1 MMFPKLALL
10 RRVSAIALATLLPA
24 LSIAPAYA
32 DLRPEPPSGICT
44 NIEPLTQ
51 TDANVQAL
59 RRLAQRYGIAAPMLQ
74 SKTLERIEFG
84 QELGRIVNELFQKS
98 LNGSIAVTSTD
109 ITTIDQLQQTFGR
122 ELQAAGRY
130 PIEARFF
137 RAPTAQEVTQ
147 LRSLLQKYAPQT
159 PEAALPNNP
168 TRPVFA
174 KALGDFLTQL
184 YKKLAADK
192 KAPRPSN
199 PDLVIIQQLE
209 SNYSPEL
216 AQQPNQDER
225 LEARVATLQT
235 QQFSTTTQLSG
246 EVLFTGKDQLHTRLN
261 GGMANVRV
269 RPGSA
274 TASKPNAPKLSAPQT
289 VLAPLPA
296 PPPTGMPA
304 PEPGRFSDRDRI
316 HKPGTGNT
324 ENYNPIEENPFQ
336 RPTTA
341 PLSTFSIDVD
351 TASYSNTRRFIT
363 SGQVPPKDAVRIE
376 ELINYFPYRY
386 PQPEGDRP
394 FSVTTEVS
402 QAPWNSKHQLVR
414 IGLKGKQLQE
424 VPPSNLVFLI
434 DVSGSMGS
442 PNKLPLVQRSLCLLT
457 RQLTGRDRV
466 TLVVYA
472 GNAGLVLPPTPGDQ
486 KQKIMAAIEQ
496 LEAGGS
502 TAGGQGI
509 ELAYK
514 KAQESFIKGGN
525 NRVILATDGDFNVG
539 VSSDAELVRL
549 IEQKRDK
556 GIFLTVLGFGTG
568 NYKDSKMEQLA
579 DKGNGNYAY
588 IDTYNEAKKV
598 LGTDLRGTLF
608 TIAKDVKIQVE
619 FNPSKV
625 QAYRLIGYEN
635 RALRDQDFNDDRKD
649 AGEIG
654 AGHTVT
660 ALYEVIPTG
669 VELDVKLPSIDD
681 LKYQVPKADSTAK
694 NSPELMQVKLR
705 YKQPTDSTSQLISQP
720 VMAQSTSI
728 EATSLDMQFAT
739 SVAMFGLVLRDS
751 EFKGKASI
759 QDVLALAKRSQG
771 DDPEG
776 YRQEFV
782 QLVEQYRSLA
792 TSKPATNDH

>member
-1 MMFPKLALL
+1 MMFLKLTLL
-10 RRVSAIALATLLPA
+10 RRASAIALATLLPA

-44 NIEPLTQ
+44 NIEPLSQ
-51 TDANVQAL
+51 TDGNVQAL
-59 RRLAQRYGIAAPMLQ
+59 RRLAQRYGIAAPLLQ
-74 SKTLERIEFG
+74 AKTLERIEFG

-98 LNGSIAVTSTD
+98 LKGSVTVVSAD
-109 ITTIDQLQQTFGR
+109 ITTIEQLQQAFGR

-130 PIEARFF
+130 PIEPRFF
-137 RAPTAQEVTQ
+137 MAPTVQEVAQ

-159 PEAALPNNP
+159 SEITLPNNP

-199 PDLVIIQQLE
+199 PELAIIQQLE

-216 AQQPNQDER
+216 AQQPGQDER

-261 GGMANVRV
+261 GNMANVRV
-269 RPGSA
+269 RPGAA
-274 TASKPNAPKLSAPQT
+274 TSPKLSVPKT

-296 PPPTGMPA
+296 APPTGVPA

-336 RPTTA
+336 RSTTV

-386 PQPEGDRP
+386 PQPQGDRP

-402 QAPWNSKHQLVR
+402 QAPWNPKHQLVR

-539 VSSDAELVRL
+539 ASSDAELVRL

-619 FNPSKV
+619 FNPAKV

-669 VELDVKLPSIDD
+669 VELDVKVPSIDD
-681 LKYQVPKADSTAK
+681 LKYQTPKADSTVS
-694 NSPELMQVKLR
+694 NSSELMQVKLR
-705 YKQPTDSTSQLISQP
+705 YKQPTDSASQLISQP
-720 VMAQSTSI
+720 IMAQSTPI

-759 QDVLALAKRSQG
+759 QDVLTLAKRSQG

-782 QLVEQYRSLA
+782 QLVEQYQGIA
-792 TSKPATNDH
+792 KTKNP